1 MQSLRDMS
9 GEGYIPSRP
18 AGAPGAGT
26 RPVDRPLAF
35 TKLCADGVHRVALV
49 VPVQHG
55 FSLVPVELALDPDV
69 AERIGR
75 ELLEYSALVRDRI
88 GLDGGQVM
96 P

>member
-1 MQSLRDMS
+1 MS
-9 GEGYIPSRP
+9 GEGCIPSRP
-18 AGAPGAGT
+18 AGVATEHTRIVT
-26 RPVDRPLAF
+26 RPGVVTR
-35 TKLCADGVHRVALV
+35 LCADGQHRVCLLLGYSQLPQLWDA
-49 VPVQHG
+49 
-55 FSLVPVELALDPDV
+55 DT